1 MSTPV
6 RLYRK
11 RRIKSIL
18 PGPRPRIPLP
28 PPSPARPGAGAAAG
42 GAAGRKRHGGGA
54 TGRGSGRRRP
64 GFIVPFKRLKGVAP
78 NGWFIR
84 EISIKMVD
92 DMGVTPIL
100 GKLHGGWE
108 KMRRERNSGIEW
120 AIGGYT
126 LIHRSTTILV
136 LSGWVQKQG

>member
-92 DMGVTPIL
+92 DMGVTPTL
-100 GKLHGGWE
+100 GKLHGG
-108 KMRRERNSGIEW
+108 
-120 AIGGYT
+120 
-126 LIHRSTTILV
+126 
-136 LSGWVQKQG
+136 